1 MTERQRAERVLVES
15 HLSPKLEAHCRA
27 VAWQAEA
34 LARRWGASPDDAAV
48 AGLLHDIC
56 RYLDRQEVLDL
67 ARKHGLTTDGVDDD
81 SVVPLLHARVAGAEL
96 AARGFSAEVVEAV
109 SRHTLGG
116 PGMSLLDEC
125 VFVADGIAPGRTW
138 KGVDEVRR
146 RATESLDAAA
156 LDLVRRDLDRLG
168 RQSRVPQREM
178 LELYEELDERL
189 HEEHRGAQE

>member
-1 MTERQRAERVLVES
+1 MES

-56 RYLDRQEVLDL
+56 RHLGRQEVLDR
-67 ARKHGLTTDGVDDD
+67 ARNHGLTVGDIDDD
-81 SVVPLLHARVAGAEL
+81 AIVPLLHARVAAAEL
-96 AARGFSAEVVEAV
+96 ADRGFSAEVVEAV

-116 PGMSLLDEC
+116 PAMSLLDEC

-156 LDLVRRDLDRLG
+156 LDLVRRDLERLRRQG
-168 RQSRVPQREM
+168 REPQQEM
-178 LELYEELDERL
+178 LALQVELTERLDE
-189 HEEHRGAQE
+189 ENRGAQE